1 MKRNLLLLMAC
12 LLVSLQGFCQFGVKA
27 GMNFNS
33 FGDVKADYD
42 KSSIAN
48 TLESAVQ
55 NKTGFHV
62 GVLYKFQ
69 IPLVGVA
76 VQPEL
81 IYSQTKGD
89 IELKYSGLT
98 SFKSDVSVDY
108 LQLPVS
114 LQWGPD
120 LLMFRP
126 FVDVTPFVGYA
137 LNNEASGVKL
147 QGEFMSKVQNK
158 WEGVNRLEYGLGLG
172 GGIEIWKLQLV
183 CRYNWNF
190 GDLFNADGGTA
201 DWNEIWN
208 TATDSVKTGKNF
220 GGVTLSLAFLF

>member
-1 MKRNLLLLMAC
+1 MTFWGSYTLKA
-12 LLVSLQGFCQFGVKA
+12 GDFGVVA
-27 GMNFNS
+27 GAS
-33 FGDVKADYD
+33 FTNIKEVSKDMA
-42 KSSIAN
+42 
-48 TLESAVQ
+48 
-55 NKTGFHV
+55 TGFHA
-62 GVLYKFQ
+62 GLTYKFNL
-69 IPLVGVA
+69 PLGFA
-76 VQPEL
+76 VQPSVL
-81 IYSQTKGD
+81 YHM
-89 IELKYSGLT
+89 
-98 SFKSDVSVDY
+98 KSSLVEGAIADVTTFDY
-108 LQLPVS
+108 KMGYVEVPVS

>member
-1 MKRNLLLLMAC
+1 MKRLITVIALCVMTFWGSYTLKA
-12 LLVSLQGFCQFGVKA
+12 GDFGVVA
-27 GMNFNS
+27 GAS
-33 FGDVKADYD
+33 FT
-42 KSSIAN
+42 SIREVSTDMA
-48 TLESAVQ
+48 
-55 NKTGFHV
+55 TGFHA
-62 GVLYKFQ
+62 GVSYKFRL
-69 IPLVGVA
+69 PLGFA
-76 VQPEL
+76 VQPSVL
-81 IYSQTKGD
+81 YHM
-89 IELKYSGLT
+89 
-98 SFKSDVSVDY
+98 KSSLVEGAIADVTTFDY
-108 LQLPVS
+108 KMGYVEVPVS

>member
-1 MKRNLLLLMAC
+1 MKRLITVIALCVMTFWGSYTLKA
-12 LLVSLQGFCQFGVKA
+12 GDFGVVA
-27 GMNFNS
+27 GAS
-33 FGDVKADYD
+33 FTNIKEVSKDMA
-42 KSSIAN
+42 
-48 TLESAVQ
+48 
-55 NKTGFHV
+55 TGFHA
-62 GVLYKFQ
+62 GLTYKFNL
-69 IPLVGVA
+69 PLGFA
-76 VQPEL
+76 VQPSVL
-81 IYSQTKGD
+81 YHM
-89 IELKYSGLT
+89 
-98 SFKSDVSVDY
+98 KSSLVEGAIADVTTFDY
-108 LQLPVS
+108 KMGYVEVPVS

-190 GDLFNADGGTA
+190 GDLFNADAGTA

>member
-1 MKRNLLLLMAC
+1 MKRLITVIALCVMTFWGSYTLKA
-12 LLVSLQGFCQFGVKA
+12 GDFGVVA
-27 GMNFNS
+27 GAS
-33 FGDVKADYD
+33 FT
-42 KSSIAN
+42 SIREVSTDMA
-48 TLESAVQ
+48 
-55 NKTGFHV
+55 TGFHA
-62 GVLYKFQ
+62 GVSYKFRL
-69 IPLVGVA
+69 PLGFA
-76 VQPEL
+76 VQPSVL
-81 IYSQTKGD
+81 YHM
-89 IELKYSGLT
+89 
-98 SFKSDVSVDY
+98 KSSLVEGAIADVTTFDY
-108 LQLPVS
+108 KMGYVEVPVS

-126 FVDVTPFVGYA
+126 FVDITPFVGYA

>member
-1 MKRNLLLLMAC
+1 MKRLITVIALCVMTFWGSYTLKA
-12 LLVSLQGFCQFGVKA
+12 GDFGVVA
-27 GMNFNS
+27 GAS
-33 FGDVKADYD
+33 FTNIREVSTDMA
-42 KSSIAN
+42 
-48 TLESAVQ
+48 
-55 NKTGFHV
+55 TGFHA
-62 GVLYKFQ
+62 GVSYKFRL
-69 IPLVGVA
+69 PLGFA
-76 VQPEL
+76 VQPSVL
-81 IYSQTKGD
+81 YHM
-89 IELKYSGLT
+89 
-98 SFKSDVSVDY
+98 KSSLVEGAIADVTTFDY
-108 LQLPVS
+108 KMGYVEVPVS

>member
-1 MKRNLLLLMAC
+1 MA
-12 LLVSLQGFCQFGVKA
+12 
-27 GMNFNS
+27 
-33 FGDVKADYD
+33 
-42 KSSIAN
+42 
-48 TLESAVQ
+48 
-55 NKTGFHV
+55 TGFHA
-62 GVLYKFQ
+62 GVSYKFRL
-69 IPLVGVA
+69 PLGFA
-76 VQPEL
+76 VQPSVL
-81 IYSQTKGD
+81 YHM
-89 IELKYSGLT
+89 
-98 SFKSDVSVDY
+98 KSSLVEGAIADVTTFDY
-108 LQLPVS
+108 KMGYVEVPVS

>member
-1 MKRNLLLLMAC
+1 MTFWGSYTLKA
-12 LLVSLQGFCQFGVKA
+12 GDFGVVA
-27 GMNFNS
+27 GAS
-33 FGDVKADYD
+33 FT
-42 KSSIAN
+42 SIREVSTDMA
-48 TLESAVQ
+48 
-55 NKTGFHV
+55 TGFHA
-62 GVLYKFQ
+62 GVSYKFRL
-69 IPLVGVA
+69 PLGFA
-76 VQPEL
+76 VQPSVL
-81 IYSQTKGD
+81 YHM
-89 IELKYSGLT
+89 
-98 SFKSDVSVDY
+98 KSSLVEGAIADVTTFDY
-108 LQLPVS
+108 KMGYVEVPVS

>member
-1 MKRNLLLLMAC
+1 MKRLITVIALCVMTFWGSYTLKA
-12 LLVSLQGFCQFGVKA
+12 GDFGVVA
-27 GMNFNS
+27 GAS
-33 FGDVKADYD
+33 FTNIKEVSTDMA
-42 KSSIAN
+42 
-48 TLESAVQ
+48 
-55 NKTGFHV
+55 TGFHA
-62 GVLYKFQ
+62 GVSYKFRL
-69 IPLVGVA
+69 PLGFA
-76 VQPEL
+76 VQPSVL
-81 IYSQTKGD
+81 YHM
-89 IELKYSGLT
+89 
-98 SFKSDVSVDY
+98 KSSLVEGAIADVTTFDY
-108 LQLPVS
+108 KMGYVEVPVS

>member
-1 MKRNLLLLMAC
+1 MKRFITVIALCVMTFWGSYTLKA
-12 LLVSLQGFCQFGVKA
+12 GDFGVVA
-27 GMNFNS
+27 GAS
-33 FGDVKADYD
+33 FT
-42 KSSIAN
+42 SIREVSTDMA
-48 TLESAVQ
+48 
-55 NKTGFHV
+55 TGFHA
-62 GVLYKFQ
+62 GVSYKFRL
-69 IPLVGVA
+69 PLGFA
-76 VQPEL
+76 VQPSVL
-81 IYSQTKGD
+81 YHM
-89 IELKYSGLT
+89 
-98 SFKSDVSVDY
+98 KSSLVEGAIADVTTFDY
-108 LQLPVS
+108 KMGYVEVPVS

>member
-1 MKRNLLLLMAC
+1 MTFWGSYTLKA
-12 LLVSLQGFCQFGVKA
+12 GDFGVVA
-27 GMNFNS
+27 GAS
-33 FGDVKADYD
+33 FT
-42 KSSIAN
+42 SIREVSTDMA
-48 TLESAVQ
+48 
-55 NKTGFHV
+55 TGFHA
-62 GVLYKFQ
+62 GVSYKFRL
-69 IPLVGVA
+69 PLGFA
-76 VQPEL
+76 VQPSVL
-81 IYSQTKGD
+81 YHM
-89 IELKYSGLT
+89 
-98 SFKSDVSVDY
+98 KSSLVEGAIADVTTFDY
-108 LQLPVS
+108 KMGYVEVPVS

-126 FVDVTPFVGYA
+126 FVDITPFVGYA

>member
-1 MKRNLLLLMAC
+1 MKRLITVIALCVMTFWGSYTLKA
-12 LLVSLQGFCQFGVKA
+12 GDFGVVA
-27 GMNFNS
+27 GAS
-33 FGDVKADYD
+33 FT
-42 KSSIAN
+42 SIREVSTDMA
-48 TLESAVQ
+48 
-55 NKTGFHV
+55 TGFHA
-62 GVLYKFQ
+62 GVSYKFRL
-69 IPLVGVA
+69 PLGFA
-76 VQPEL
+76 VQPSVL
-81 IYSQTKGD
+81 YHM
-89 IELKYSGLT
+89 
-98 SFKSDVSVDY
+98 KSSLVEGAIADVTTFDY
-108 LQLPVS
+108 KMGYVEVPVS

-201 DWNEIWN
+201 EWNEIWN

>member
-1 MKRNLLLLMAC
+1 MKRLITVIALCVMTFWGSYTLKA
-12 LLVSLQGFCQFGVKA
+12 GDFGVVA
-27 GMNFNS
+27 GAS
-33 FGDVKADYD
+33 FT
-42 KSSIAN
+42 SIREVSTDMA
-48 TLESAVQ
+48 
-55 NKTGFHV
+55 TGFHA
-62 GVLYKFQ
+62 GVSYKFRL
-69 IPLVGVA
+69 PLGFA
-76 VQPEL
+76 VQPSVL
-81 IYSQTKGD
+81 YHM
-89 IELKYSGLT
+89 
-98 SFKSDVSVDY
+98 KSSLVEGAIADVTTFDY
-108 LQLPVS
+108 KMGYVEVPVS

-147 QGEFMSKVQNK
+147 QGECMSKVQTK

>member
-1 MKRNLLLLMAC
+1 MTFWGSYTLKA
-12 LLVSLQGFCQFGVKA
+12 GDFGVVA
-27 GMNFNS
+27 GAS
-33 FGDVKADYD
+33 FT
-42 KSSIAN
+42 SIKEVSTDMA
-48 TLESAVQ
+48 
-55 NKTGFHV
+55 TGFHA
-62 GVLYKFQ
+62 GVSYKFRL
-69 IPLVGVA
+69 PLGFA
-76 VQPEL
+76 VQPSVL
-81 IYSQTKGD
+81 YHM
-89 IELKYSGLT
+89 
-98 SFKSDVSVDY
+98 KSSLVEGAIADVTTFDY
-108 LQLPVS
+108 KMGYVEVPVS

-190 GDLFNADGGTA
+190 RDLFNADGGTA

>member
-1 MKRNLLLLMAC
+1 MKRLITVIALCVMTFWGSYTLKA
-12 LLVSLQGFCQFGVKA
+12 GDFGVVA
-27 GMNFNS
+27 GAS
-33 FGDVKADYD
+33 FTNIKEVSKDMA
-42 KSSIAN
+42 
-48 TLESAVQ
+48 
-55 NKTGFHV
+55 TGFHA
-62 GVLYKFQ
+62 GLTYKFNL
-69 IPLVGVA
+69 PLGFA
-76 VQPEL
+76 VQPSVL
-81 IYSQTKGD
+81 YHM
-89 IELKYSGLT
+89 
-98 SFKSDVSVDY
+98 KSSLVEGAIADVTTFDY
-108 LQLPVS
+108 KMGYVEVPVS

>member
-1 MKRNLLLLMAC
+1 MKRFITVIALCVMTFWGSYTLKA
-12 LLVSLQGFCQFGVKA
+12 GDFGVVA
-27 GMNFNS
+27 GAS
-33 FGDVKADYD
+33 FT
-42 KSSIAN
+42 SIREVSTDMA
-48 TLESAVQ
+48 
-55 NKTGFHV
+55 TGFHA
-62 GVLYKFQ
+62 GVSYKFRL
-69 IPLVGVA
+69 PLGFA
-76 VQPEL
+76 VQPSVL
-81 IYSQTKGD
+81 YHM
-89 IELKYSGLT
+89 
-98 SFKSDVSVDY
+98 KSSLVEGAIADVTTFDY
-108 LQLPVS
+108 KMGYVEVPVS

-126 FVDVTPFVGYA
+126 FVDITPFVGYA

>member
-1 MKRNLLLLMAC
+1 MKRFITVIALCVMTFWGSYTLKA
-12 LLVSLQGFCQFGVKA
+12 GDFGVVA
-27 GMNFNS
+27 GAS
-33 FGDVKADYD
+33 FT
-42 KSSIAN
+42 SIREVSTDMA
-48 TLESAVQ
+48 
-55 NKTGFHV
+55 TGFHA
-62 GVLYKFQ
+62 GVSYKFRL
-69 IPLVGVA
+69 PLGFA
-76 VQPEL
+76 VQPSVL
-81 IYSQTKGD
+81 YHM
-89 IELKYSGLT
+89 
-98 SFKSDVSVDY
+98 KSSLVEGAIADVTTFDY
-108 LQLPVS
+108 KMGYVEVPVS

-172 GGIEIWKLQLV
+172 GGIEVWKLQLV

>member
-1 MKRNLLLLMAC
+1 MKRFITVIALCVMTFWGSYTLKA
-12 LLVSLQGFCQFGVKA
+12 GDFGVVA
-27 GMNFNS
+27 GAS
-33 FGDVKADYD
+33 FT
-42 KSSIAN
+42 SIKEVSTDMA
-48 TLESAVQ
+48 
-55 NKTGFHV
+55 TGFHA
-62 GVLYKFQ
+62 GVSYKFRL
-69 IPLVGVA
+69 PLGFA
-76 VQPEL
+76 VQPSVL
-81 IYSQTKGD
+81 YHM
-89 IELKYSGLT
+89 
-98 SFKSDVSVDY
+98 KSSLVEGAIADVTTFDY
-108 LQLPVS
+108 KMGYVEVPVS